1 MIDSLYSIEVWGMT
15 PARVP
20 SLTPRSMLPLA
31 SPALFHSAGANT
43 QSARRQV
50 CRFRAAEGLEL
61 EDVFYLLPL
70 NPLLRIIFVLCLKQ
84 DTWNYKGKQLY

>member
-1 MIDSLYSIEVWGMT
+1 MIDSLYSIEVWDMT

-43 QSARRQV
+43 QSTRRQV

-61 EDVFYLLPL
+61 EDIFYLLPL
-70 NPLLRIIFVLCLKQ
+70 NPLLRIIFL
-84 DTWNYKGKQLY
+84 NA